1 MSGKREAC
9 RGPLQGYSENVS
21 LRYYLSV
28 ARRRK
33 LPTTITPAEF
43 ARLIAQPSTTAPTGL
58 RNRAIIG
65 AMYYC
70 GLRVSEAVA
79 LSPRDLDLET
89 RELRV
94 RDGKGGR
101 DRDLPIPAPA
111 VELIE
116 PWAEARPESRY
127 FFCTVSEG
135 SRHRAGEQLSTR
147 YIHAAVTRLS
157 KRADVTKR
165 GEDNGEVGINPHVL
179 RHSFATNLLGAGV
192 HVRAVQQLLGH
203 SSLATTE
210 VYLHVRP
217 PELRAA
223 VDAAYAEPAPAPEP
237 EGLADLTRQVEE
249 LRAMVG
255 AQGS

>member
-1 MSGKREAC
+1 MLG
-9 RGPLQGYSENVS
+9 
-21 LRYYLSV
+21 
-28 ARRRK
+28 
-33 LPTTITPAEF
+33 
-43 ARLIAQPSTTAPTGL
+43 LIAQPSRTAPTGL
-58 RNRAIIG
+58 RNRALI
-65 AMYYC
+65 ALLWYC

-79 LSPRDLDLET
+79 LSPRDVDLEA

-135 SRHRAGEQLSTR
+135 AHHRAGEQLSTR
-147 YIHAAVTRLS
+147 YLHAMITRYAA
-157 KRADVTKR
+157 RAGVTKR
-165 GEDNGEVGINPHVL
+165 GEDNGEVPINPHVL
-179 RHSFATNLLGAGV
+179 RHSFATNLLSAGV
-192 HVRAVQQLLGH
+192 HVRVLQQLLGH

-217 PELRAA
+217 LELRAA

-249 LRAMVG
+249 LRALVG
-255 AQGS
+255 ARDS